1 MIPPST
7 TIIGTVCGDNVGAVT
22 LVRDGDIWRQNGR
35 DRTHEY
41 CSDLGSR
48 LKDKTK
54 RIRLEM

>member
-1 MIPPST
+1 M
-7 TIIGTVCGDNVGAVT
+7 GAVT